1 MALYEFQSTFKDSLN
16 SVKNNIFR
24 GIFGDIAKQTLGI
37 DIDNIIPSNENQVRI
52 YFIDE
57 QTNETLQLPVMPP
70 EITLKWER
78 KSETVNILNLG
89 EVDFTT
95 GKKLQEISFSSF
107 FPIEYT
113 SSYCQYVDI
122 PLPREA
128 YAQLDK
134 WTAAT
139 GTDYVP
145 TSPVRLVIVGTAFDI
160 NMLVQISSLE
170 YKDKG
175 GQPDDLYYSISCKE
189 YREIKVRTEVESK
202 QMLSR
207 PDSQTQAKTVTQKID
222 MGAPMHETLYKVA
235 KQELGDGAKWQ
246 EILNKNKKALQND
259 LTKAIRL
266 VIR

>member
-1 MALYEFQSTFKDSLN
+1 MSLYEFQSTFKDSLN

-24 GIFGDIAKQTLGI
+24 GLAEDIAKQTLGI
-37 DIDNIIPSNENQVRI
+37 DIDDIFPSNVNQVQI
-52 YFIDE
+52 YLIDP
-57 QTNETLQLPVMPP
+57 QTDESLQLPVMPP

-107 FPIEYT
+107 FPIEYAPF
-113 SSYCQYVDI
+113 CQYVDI
-122 PLPREA
+122 PLPSEA

-139 GTDYVP
+139 STDYVP
-145 TSPVRLVIVGTAFDI
+145 TTPIRLVIVGTAFDI

-175 GQPDDLYYSISCKE
+175 GQPDDLYYSISLKE
-189 YREIKVRTEVESK
+189 YREIKVHTEVERK

-207 PDSQTQAKTVTQKID
+207 PDSQVQAKTITQKID
-222 MGAPMHETLYKVA
+222 TAAPMHETLYKVA

-259 LTKAIRL
+259 ISKAIRL